1 MQPESAPGS
10 SSNPKSG
17 TVADTDE
24 LAPAVPFGELGPG
37 ATVSRY
43 VVIERIGMGGMGVVY
58 AAYDPELDR
67 KLAIKLLQVD
77 DIADERASM
86 GRARLLREAQA
97 LAKLTHPNVVAVH
110 DVGTWEG
117 RVFVAM
123 EFVRGRTLSRWVSET
138 SPSPREIVA
147 MYVHAGHGLAAAHAQ
162 GLVHRDFKPDNVIVG
177 DDGRPRVLDFGLAR
191 IVGAPAELAAAPIE
205 QWARESSPR
214 IDTKVTRTGTLA
226 GTPAYM
232 AAEQFQGLPGDARTD
247 QFSFCVALWEGL
259 FGTRP
264 FPGEDRF
271 ALGVNVMS
279 GKRRPMPSEPRLPK
293 AWRRALERGLSPAA
307 ADRFA
312 SMNDLLAQLGVPA
325 SRIPWIT
332 AVGIASIGVAAL
344 ALGRDEVRSP
354 CVDPEVHIATTWTP
368 ARRAALEEAF
378 AASGSSIGVDTGARV
393 GAALDEYAATWTTA
407 WSEACVA
414 THERHERSAEL
425 FDRAMS
431 CLRHRRDALAATA
444 SQLSRASAD
453 EVVHAID
460 AIAALPPI
468 DRCADHE
475 ALLATFAPPE
485 DAATRDAVERLRHA
499 AADAEVLGRLGRF
512 DDGLAD
518 ALALRPRALALGY
531 RPLVAEIDL
540 LTGDLSRA
548 AGRSEDARR
557 RLVDAA
563 VEALAVGHDTVLAR
577 ASTRLAS
584 EVGIGQS
591 RYDEGMLWG
600 RQAAAAVQRL
610 GVGGPEDVELAETMC
625 ELLADKGDAVLALAQ
640 CTRAVEL
647 ASALYGEDDLRNAG
661 AWQALGIAHFIAG
674 RAEEAEHEFQRVRVA
689 FVEHKGEQHP
699 DVLQVD
705 NSLAATCHALRGPA
719 ACVDAF
725 GAAVAAA
732 ERVYGPDHPDVA
744 AYANN
749 HAIVLHELGR
759 DVEAEAEAR
768 RALAI
773 RRKTF
778 GEDHPGVGAAL
789 GVLGQIALARGDLP
803 GARTALDDALANLRK
818 TRGEKHPD
826 LVPALQHCAEIRIA
840 QGERTEAAKLLAQ
853 ALTLATELGRPQ
865 PELDRLR
872 DELARAK

>member
-1 MQPESAPGS
+1 MQPEA
-10 SSNPKSG
+10 PKSG

-24 LAPAVPFGELGPG
+24 LAPEVPFGDLGPG

-43 VVIERIGMGGMGVVY
+43 VVIERIGMGGMGIVY

-77 DIADERASM
+77 DVADERASM

-147 MYVHAGHGLAAAHAQ
+147 MYVQAGHGLAAAHAQ

-191 IVGAPAELAAAPIE
+191 SVGAPPELAAAPIE
-205 QWARESSPR
+205 QWARESSLR

-259 FGTRP
+259 FGARP

-279 GKRRPMPSEPRLPK
+279 GKRKPMPNEPRLPK
-293 AWRRALERGLSPAA
+293 AWRRALERGLSSAA

-312 SMNDLLAQLGVPA
+312 TMNDLLTQLGEPP
-325 SRIPWIT
+325 SRIPWI
-332 AVGIASIGVAAL
+332 AAIGVASIGVAAL
-344 ALGRDEVRSP
+344 AFGRDEVRSP
-354 CVDPEVHIATTWTP
+354 CADPEVHIVTTWAP

-378 AASGSSIGVDTGARV
+378 VASGSSLGAETGARV
-393 GAALDEYAATWTTA
+393 GKALDEYAASWTAA
-407 WSEACVA
+407 WTEACVA
-414 THERHERSAEL
+414 THERHERSTEL
-425 FDRAMS
+425 FDRAMG

-444 SQLSRASAD
+444 SQLTRADAD
-453 EVVHAID
+453 EVMHAVD

-468 DRCADHE
+468 DRCADHD
-475 ALLATFAPPE
+475 ALLAAVAPPE
-485 DAATRDAVERLRHA
+485 AATRDAVDRLRHE

-512 DDGLAD
+512 DEGLAD

-563 VEALAVGHDTVLAR
+563 IEALAIGHDTVLAR

-591 RYDEGMLWG
+591 RYEEGMLWG

-610 GVGGPEDVELAETMC
+610 GTGGPEDAELAETMC

-647 ASALYGEDDLRNAG
+647 AAALYGDDDLRNAG
-661 AWQALGIAHFIAG
+661 AWQALGIADFIAG
-674 RAEEAEHEFQRVRVA
+674 RAAEAEQEFQRVRVA
-689 FVEHKGEQHP
+689 WVEHKGELHP

-719 ACVDAF
+719 ACVDAV
-725 GAAVAAA
+725 GAVVAAA

-803 GARTALDDALANLRK
+803 GARAALDDALANLRK

-826 LVPALQHCAEIRIA
+826 LVPALQHAAEVRVA
-840 QGERTEAAKLLAQ
+840 QGERAAAVELLQQ

-865 PELDRLR
+865 TELDQIR
-872 DELARAK
+872 DALAQ